1 MEKWQEE
8 LKKEKLPRH
17 VAIIMDGNGRWAQ
30 KKGLSRNKGH
40 RQGVETLKKVVRT
53 CGEMG
58 ISFLT
63 VFAFST
69 ENWDRPRNEVL
80 FLMDLFHRTFKKEA
94 RELIANRVRVVFIG
108 YRSGLSRDLQETM
121 NNIEKDTRSC
131 DGIQLNIALNYG
143 GRQEIME
150 AARALVDRGDRDF
163 SQEEFS
169 GNLFSAP
176 CPDVDLLIRPG
187 GEMRLSNFLLWQSAY
202 AELYFTPVLW
212 PDFSETDL
220 YQAVQDFQKR
230 QRRFGG
236 VGGE

>member
-1 MEKWQEE
+1 VEKWQEE